1 MSDFFEK
8 NKRHIFFV
16 LILIGAY
23 LAIQYLVPLFLPLVL
38 AFMIIAPLNPF
49 LEKVYEKT
57 HMGKGF
63 LAGIILLIICTVVGI
78 LGWLLVC
85 FALQQIEY
93 FIKNINLYEEQFTC
107 FVRDCSQM
115 VEERLGMNA
124 GQIETL
130 ILERVDIFIEDMQ
143 VQILPNVMNQSF
155 LYLKIGIGAVT
166 FLVVTIIA
174 SILLAKDFKTMNE
187 CISKV
192 RYYEDVR
199 QIVVKIGKLIS
210 SFFKAQFI
218 ILIMIALI
226 CTGGLFFGN
235 IKHYILIGVITGILD
250 VLPFVGTGIVLL
262 PLAVWQLLNGK
273 MMSGIILSIT
283 FMVSALARELLE
295 PKLIGQKMGVLP
307 IGILIAVYAGVKVF
321 GLLGVFL
328 GPLYMLILCEC
339 YRRIYGKAVGGGNKL
354 V

>member
-8 NKRHIFFV
+8 NKKHIFFV

-38 AFMIIAPLNPF
+38 AFLVIAPLNPF
-49 LEKVYEKT
+49 LEKVYRKT
-57 HMGKGF
+57 RMGKGF

-78 LGWLLVC
+78 LGWILVC
-85 FALQQIEY
+85 FAIQQIEF
-93 FIKNINLYEEQFTC
+93 FIKNIDFYEEQFTC
-107 FVRDCSQM
+107 FVRDCSHM
-115 VEERLGMNA
+115 VEERIGMNA

-143 VQILPNVMNQSF
+143 VQILPNFMNQSI
-155 LYLKIGIGAVT
+155 LYLKIGVEAIT
-166 FLVVTIIA
+166 FLVVTVIA
-174 SILLAKDFKTMNE
+174 AILLAKDFGTMNDH
-187 CISKV
+187 IAKV
-192 RYYEDVR
+192 KYYEDVK
-199 QIVVKIGKLIS
+199 QIIMKIGRLIG

-218 ILIMIALI
+218 ILIVIALI
-226 CTGGLFFGN
+226 CIGGLFLGN
-235 IKHYILIGVITGILD
+235 IKHYMLIGVITGILD

-262 PLAVWQLLNGK
+262 PLAIWQLLNGK
-273 MMSGIILSIT
+273 IISGIILSIT
-283 FMVSALARELLE
+283 FIVSALARELLE
-295 PKLIGQKMGVLP
+295 PKLIGEKMGVFP

-339 YRRIYGKAVGGGNKL
+339 YRRFYGEEK
-354 V
+354 